1 MKKYIYL
8 LLMIVFS
15 GCSDWL
21 DVRPSDRVS
30 EETAF
35 STISGFKKALNGV
48 YVDMNKTELYGQ
60 ALTCE
65 MLEIL
70 AQRYD
75 INQENKDWTALMTY
89 DYAGSYMYGWKISG
103 VKLIA

>member
-1 MKKYIYL
+1 MYRSRYQLISNEVKGMKKSIYL

-35 STISGFKKALNGV
+35 STVAGFKKALNGV
-48 YVDMNKTELYGQ
+48 YVDMNRTELYGQ

-75 INQENKDWTALMTY
+75 INQENKEPLRVANVLRN
-89 DYAGSYMYGWKISG
+89 
-103 VKLIA
+103 L

>member
-1 MKKYIYL
+1 MITRLHGVYRSHYQLISNEVKGMKKSIYL

-35 STISGFKKALNGV
+35 TTVAGFK
-48 YVDMNKTELYGQ
+48 
-60 ALTCE
+60 
-65 MLEIL
+65 
-70 AQRYD
+70 
-75 INQENKDWTALMTY
+75 
-89 DYAGSYMYGWKISG
+89 
-103 VKLIA
+103 